1 MGEGVEPSC
10 IPDANGKKKG
20 TATRK
25 DWQFLKRLNIQFSQD
40 PAIPLLGI
48 YSRERKTYVHTKT
61 PYTNIHSSTNH
72 SSLKVETS
80 HMAIN
85 Q

>member
-1 MGEGVEPSC
+1 ME
-10 IPDANGKKKG
+10 KKKG

-40 PAIPLLGI
+40 PAILLLGI

-61 PYTNIHSSTNH
+61 PVHKYS
-72 SSLKVETS
+72 
-80 HMAIN
+80 
-85 Q
+85 

>member
-1 MGEGVEPSC
+1 MGAGVEKWEPSC
-10 IPDANGKKKG
+10 VPGANGKKKKKG

-40 PAIPLLGI
+40 PAILLLGI

-61 PYTNIHSSTNH
+61 PVHKYS
-72 SSLKVETS
+72 
-80 HMAIN
+80 
-85 Q
+85 